1 MAIPLIIPLFAG
13 AALLGTF
20 LFGSKAGA
28 QSAKTPEQKKAANAA
43 ASAAKEQDWQQA
55 VASAIASQD
64 ANTVRAV
71 ADALTR
77 AGKSD
82 TARELLGVIR
92 DWERMALAKA
102 AAARPRTRP
111 VPTKAVVV
119 TSPGKAPV
127 IVAAPAKAPAKTVA
141 PAPRTPRVRAPAKV
155 DPKLAEARNVSDLL
169 LNVKRPEPAN
179 VLSAV
184 ATFQRNNGLVADG
197 LYGPASAR
205 TMWNLYKVLPVN
217 PLRWSKRDPQ
227 GDVNSYSKFLDGIV
241 QERPASAG
249 RVSQLKQTLG
259 R

>member
-20 LFGSKAGA
+20 LFGSKSNA
-28 QSAKTPEQKKAANAA
+28 QTAQTPEQRRAVNTAAL
-43 ASAAKEQDWQQA
+43 AAKEQDWQKA

-71 ADALTR
+71 AAALTK

-92 DWERMALAKA
+92 DWERMARAAVAKPRA
-102 AAARPRTRP
+102 RTRP
-111 VPTKAVVV
+111 VPTKTVVV
-119 TSPGKAPV
+119 TTPGKAPV
-127 IVAAPAKAPAKTVA
+127 IVAAPAPAKVST
-141 PAPRTPRVRAPAKV
+141 PAPRTPRVRAPRV
-155 DPKLAEARNVSDLL
+155 DPKTAEARSVNDLL
-169 LNVKRPEPAN
+169 TNVKRPEPPD

-184 ATFQRNNGLVADG
+184 ASFQKNNGLVADG

-205 TMWNLYKVLPVN
+205 TMWNLYKLVPAN
-217 PLRWSKRDPQ
+217 PLRWSRKNPNS
-227 GDVNSYSKFLDGIV
+227 DVNSYGKFLDGIV
-241 QERPASAG
+241 QERPATAG